1 MQHVTNFVITLK
13 EIYNKDFN
21 KVHTYLLRN
30 NIKIEDY
37 LKNYGVF
44 FLKLDKNQL
53 NILNSL
59 KNVAEIEESQ
69 NVN

>member
-1 MQHVTNFVITLK
+1 MQHVGNFVITLK
-13 EIYNKDFN
+13 EMYNKDFN
-21 KVHTYLLRN
+21 KIHTYLLRN